1 MRLAYVVFC
10 IASTLLHF
18 SEAQKSQDKPC
29 VTSADCGAA
38 ECCLSPAVFRG
49 RRQTGGYC
57 MPRGSNGNHCYV
69 RNDQFVNHHFNT
81 LYYNACPCV
90 SEQHC
95 KGTGMIEVPQGET
108 GLCQADHKREASGAC
123 QSTKDCAADE
133 CCVSNIQ
140 PIGKKKRAAISFGGG
155 TCQKLGKSGESCMV
169 RVTAVTD
176 MNLSCPC
183 TTGLTCKGTGMFV
196 VPLGETG
203 VCE

>member
-18 SEAQKSQDKPC
+18 SEAQKSQAKPC

-57 MPRGSNGNHCYV
+57 MPRGSNGN
-69 RNDQFVNHHFNT
+69 R
-81 LYYNACPCV
+81 
-90 SEQHC
+90 
-95 KGTGMIEVPQGET
+95 
-108 GLCQADHKREASGAC
+108 LCQADHKREASGAC

-203 VCE
+203 ACE